1 MKIHE
6 VFERKIGELRADKDI
21 SGILVTGS
29 LARATETEYS
39 DLDIIVISNKDEVVE
54 EVIDGVPVETHYNRA
69 EQVKKWFVADPPS
82 CYLYTYGKIIFDQE
96 GVVENLVNV
105 ARERLANYDVTDLR
119 KAYLNHKLN
128 ALKEK
133 LVASLNLNDDL
144 KIHYLIYN
152 NFKVIVES
160 IYAIN
165 SLPVPPQGL
174 SYEIFDTLKVKP
186 NENWLKKL
194 ITLRG
199 REQAEFALE
208 VISFWGNSK

>member
-1 MKIHE
+1 MRIHE

-21 SGILVTGS
+21 RGILVTGS
-29 LARATETEYS
+29 LARGTETEYS

-69 EQVKKWFVADPPS
+69 EQVKKWLVADPPS

-105 ARERLANYDVTDLR
+105 ARERLANYEVTDLR

-160 IYAIN
+160 IYALN